1 MDEIKGFVIT
11 LVSMIILISAIELIA
26 PDNSMKKYLKF
37 VLGTIL
43 IAVMVSPIISLVS
56 NGEGALT
63 NKIQEYIEL
72 ADSKSI
78 ETNSEEKVTTSEIA
92 FKKNLEDNCNR
103 LLKEKFK
110 GLEFVSSIDCEVNMQ
125 NITYSINE
133 VEVGVRNK
141 EVSKIE
147 RIVINRNDESTEVYS
162 KEEKVNNEEEI
173 IDYLSETLNVTK
185 DKVRVYK
192 LK

>member
-1 MDEIKGFVIT
+1 MDEIKGFIIT
-11 LVSMIILISAIELIA
+11 LVSMIILISAIELIS

-43 IAVMVSPIISLVS
+43 IAVMVNPIISLIS
-56 NGEGALT
+56 NGEGNLT

-78 ETNSEEKVTTSEIA
+78 ETNGEEKVTTSEST

-103 LLKEKFK
+103 LLKEKFND
-110 GLEFVSSIDCEVNMQ
+110 LEFVSSIDCEANIQ
-125 NITYSINE
+125 NITYSINK
-133 VEVGVRNK
+133 VEVGVKNK

-147 RIVINRNDESTEVYS
+147 RIIINKNDESAEVYS
-162 KEEKVNNEEEI
+162 KEQKVDNEEEI
-173 IDYLSETLNVTK
+173 IDYLSKTVNVTK
-185 DKVRVYK
+185 DKIRVYK

>member
-1 MDEIKGFVIT
+1 MDEIKRFIIT
-11 LVSMIILISAIELIA
+11 LVSMIILISAIELIS

-43 IAVMVSPIISLVS
+43 IAVMVNPIISLIS
-56 NGEGALT
+56 NGEGDLT

-78 ETNSEEKVTTSEIA
+78 ETNGEEKVTTSESA

-103 LLKEKFK
+103 LLKEKFND
-110 GLEFVSSIDCEVNMQ
+110 LEFVSSIDCEANMQ
-125 NITYSINE
+125 NITYSINK
-133 VEVGVRNK
+133 VEVGVKNK

-147 RIVINRNDESTEVYS
+147 RIIINKNDESAEVYS
-162 KEEKVNNEEEI
+162 KEQKVDNEEEI
-173 IDYLSETLNVTK
+173 IDYLSKTVNVTK
-185 DKVRVYK
+185 DKIRVYK